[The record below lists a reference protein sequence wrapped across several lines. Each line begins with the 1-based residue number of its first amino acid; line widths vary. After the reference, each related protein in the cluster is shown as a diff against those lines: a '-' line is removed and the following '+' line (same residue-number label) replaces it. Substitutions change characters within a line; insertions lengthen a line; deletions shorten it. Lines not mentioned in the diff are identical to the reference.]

1 VNYVSYDMQDTLSG
15 VGTVN
20 LGSVVKV
27 GSSTTSLTVGLSTAV
42 TIVGIASTYRSSKVL
57 VQIGAT
63 NSSYYEYDEFTLIH
77 DGTNVNFFEYGCLT
91 TNTLSPASSS
101 GLGTYNA
108 YLSGSTLKIDFTPR
122 SPLSV
127 GYNVSSII
135 VSIANTSSVGIGST
149 TLISNQ
155 LSSKYV
161 SIASST
167 SPNANIISTYDNQ
180 SYNCAY
186 YLVSVEDTTNNRYQ
200 VSEVLVV
207 DNKNNVPSY
216 ASTNA
221 YITEFGIVQTNNS
234 LGYVSADISGTNTIL
249 YFTPISGINAQVR
262 VFQHSLG
269 ISNIDSTISSS
280 INF

>member
-1 VNYVSYDMQDTLSG
+1 
-15 VGTVN
+15 
-20 LGSVVKV
+20 
-27 GSSTTSLTVGLSTAV
+27 
-42 TIVGIASTYRSSKVL
+42 
-57 VQIGAT
+57 
-63 NSSYYEYDEFTLIH
+63 
-77 DGTNVNFFEYGCLT
+77 
-91 TNTLSPASSS
+91 
-101 GLGTYNA
+101 
-108 YLSGSTLKIDFTPR
+108 
-122 SPLSV
+122 V

-149 TLISNQ
+149 TLRSNQ

-167 SPNANIISTYDNQ
+167 SPTPNIISTYDNQ

-186 YLVSVEDTTNNRYQ
+186 YIVSVEDTTNNRYQ

-221 YITEFGIVQTNNS
+221 YVTEFGIVQTNNS
-234 LGYVSADISGTNTIL
+234 LGYVSADVSGTNTIL